1 MKKLFFIIMLL
12 PFLNFSQNHFKAL
25 EQKDNINTIII
36 DEQMLKVM
44 SNMEVNSNDKESKEY
59 SNLLKSIK
67 NVNVY
72 IDDSGK
78 HQKEM
83 LNMFKHYNSK
93 YNLKEKKTPNNNV
106 ICYLKEGSASNIIE
120 QLLLFTEN
128 INKQNETIIV
138 FVEGNFK
145 IEQAEML
152 IQKMKIPGAKIFS
165 NIQ

>member
-1 MKKLFFIIMLL
+1 MLL

-25 EQKDNINTIII
+25 EQKENINTIII

-83 LNMFKHYNSK
+83 INMFKLYSSK

>member
-1 MKKLFFIIMLL
+1 MLL

-25 EQKDNINTIII
+25 EQKENINTIII

-83 LNMFKHYNSK
+83 INMFKLYSSK

-145 IEQAEML
+145 IEQAEIL